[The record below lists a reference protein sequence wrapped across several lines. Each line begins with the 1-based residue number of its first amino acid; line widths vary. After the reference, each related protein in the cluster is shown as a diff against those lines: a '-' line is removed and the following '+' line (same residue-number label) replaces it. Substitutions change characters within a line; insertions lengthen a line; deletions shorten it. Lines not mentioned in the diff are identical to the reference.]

1 MILKFCLFVDAVMQ
15 LESSRSPQCLS
26 HWLALAV
33 LSVLG
38 LGSCGQ
44 ATPTAS
50 TTASTAVSPQA
61 AVPLKVV
68 AGENFWGSIAAQLG
82 GDKVQVTSLITN
94 PDTDPHDYEP
104 KPADART
111 VAESRYAIA
120 NGAGY
125 DPWLSKMLEANPVEG
140 RQVLEIGALVGKKAG
155 DNPHLWYNP
164 AYVQQAIDQITAD
177 YKKLDPADAAY
188 FEQEHQQF
196 IAVGLKD
203 YNDTIHAIR
212 QQYQGTPV
220 GATESIFAY
229 LAEPLGLKLL
239 TPPKFMAAISEGE
252 APTAADKVLF
262 DQQITQKSIKVLVTN
277 PQNSTPDTDALMQK
291 ARTAGIAIVPVTE
304 TLTPTGSSFQVWQ
317 TAQLKALQQA
327 LAEASR

>member
-1 MILKFCLFVDAVMQ
+1 MQ
-15 LESSRSPQCLS
+15 LKPSRSPNLTYC
-26 HWLALAV
+26 LALAA
-33 LSVLG
+33 SAVLG
-38 LGSCGQ
+38 LGGCNPS
-44 ATPTAS
+44 ATTSPTA
-50 TTASTAVSPQA
+50 TNQA
-61 AVPLKVV
+61 ATPLKVV

-125 DPWLSKMLEANPVEG
+125 DPWLSKLLEANPVEG
-140 RQVLEIGALVGKKAG
+140 RQVLEIGAIVGKKAG

-164 AYVQQAIDQITAD
+164 DFVKRAIDQITAD

-196 IAVGLKD
+196 ITVGLKD
-203 YNDTIHAIR
+203 YNDTISAIR
-212 QQYQGTPV
+212 QKYQGTPV

-229 LAEPLGLKLL
+229 LAESLGLKLL

-252 APTAADKVLF
+252 APTAADKVTF
-262 DQQITQKSIKVLVTN
+262 DQQITQNSIKVLVFN
-277 PQNSTPDTDALMQK
+277 SQNSTPDTDALIQK
-291 ARTAGIAIVPVTE
+291 AKTAGIAIVPVTE
-304 TLTPTGSSFQVWQ
+304 TLTPTGTSFQAWQ

-327 LAEASR
+327 LAESSK